1 MSDLIRE
8 KHNPFY
14 GTITPR
20 ERVVTMVII
29 IAAMLGTLAGF
40 LACMFCK
47 ETYDTDLVEW
57 DNLTN
62 LTTE

>member
-1 MSDLIRE
+1 
-8 KHNPFY
+8 
-14 GTITPR
+14 
-20 ERVVTMVII
+20 MVII

-57 DNLTN
+57 DNLTTN
-62 LTTE
+62 